1 MGRTVQD
8 ANLSTRS
15 ARQSLAVQTK
25 PYWRSIHEGLHVGY
39 RKGKRG
45 GKWITRWYNPRQKTY
60 REETLA
66 TADDTTDANG
76 TTILNWKQAQEQARH
91 RAEYLHAEAT
101 GGHVGSYTVADAL
114 NDYHRSI
121 EQEGRNAT
129 DSRNRSALYIL
140 PALGKIPLADLRAQE
155 LRKWLADVA
164 RHPGF
169 TKSGTARKPPVFETH
184 EDEADYRRR
193 RQDSANRILTM
204 LKAALNYAF
213 DNGKTLS
220 NAAWSGKRVPPFEAV
235 SKERVQYLQVDEMT
249 RLINAA
255 APGFRELVQ
264 GALYTGARYGDLSAM
279 DVGDFNAD
287 AHMVMSG
294 NSKASKPHPVY
305 LSASGVKFFERIT
318 QGRPR
323 RAPMFPHPDG
333 GRWGK
338 SKQTRPMKA
347 ALDAARIDT
356 PLSFHGLRH
365 TYASQAVMA
374 GVPLV
379 VVAQNLGHTDTRMVE
394 KHYGHLAKS
403 WVRDQVQAMPA
414 LEDPGATDAV
424 VSLHA
429 TGKKETVL

>member
-1 MGRTVQD
+1 MGRTVHD
-8 ANLSTRS
+8 VNLSTRT
-15 ARQSLAVQTK
+15 ARLSLAIQAK

-45 GKWITRWYNPRQKTY
+45 GKWISRWYNPRQKFY

-66 TADDTTDANG
+66 TADDSTDANG
-76 TTILNWKQAQEQARH
+76 ITILNWKQAQEQARN

-101 GGHVGSYTVADAL
+101 GGHVGSYTVANAL
-114 NDYHRSI
+114 EDYHRSI
-121 EQEGRNAT
+121 EQEGRSAT
-129 DSRNRSALYIL
+129 DSRNRTALYIT
-140 PALGKIPLADLRAQE
+140 PILGKRPLADLTAQE
-155 LRKWLADVA
+155 LRQWLAGVA
-164 RHPGF
+164 KH
-169 TKSGTARKPPVFETH
+169 SGYSKTGTDRKLPTFAEP
-184 EDEADYRRR
+184 EDEADYWRR

-213 DNGKTLS
+213 DNGKTMS
-220 NAAWSGKRVPPFEAV
+220 NAAWAGKRVKPFEAV
-235 SKERVQYLQVDEMT
+235 SKERVQYLQLDEMT

-255 APGFRELVQ
+255 APDFRELVQ
-264 GALYTGARYGDLSAM
+264 GALYTGARYGDLAAM
-279 DVGDFNAD
+279 DAGDFNAD

-294 NSKASKPHPVY
+294 NSKGGKPHPVY
-305 LSASGVKFFERIT
+305 LSESGVQFFQRIT
-318 QGRPR
+318 RGRAR
-323 RAPMFPHPDG
+323 RAPMFPHTDG

-347 ALDAARIDT
+347 AIEAARIDT

-379 VVAQNLGHTDTRMVE
+379 VISQNLGHTDTRMVE

-414 LEDPGATDAV
+414 LIDPGADDGV
-424 VSLHA
+424 VSIA
-429 TGKKETVL
+429 KAKECTL

>member
-1 MGRTVQD
+1 MARTIPD

-45 GKWITRWYNPRQKTY
+45 GKWITRWYNPRLKTY

-76 TTILNWKQAQEQARH
+76 TTILNWKQAQEQSRT
-91 RAEYLHAEAT
+91 RAEYLHAQAT
-101 GGHVGSYTVADAL
+101 GGHVGSYTVAQAL
-114 NDYHRSI
+114 EDYHRSI
-121 EQEGRNAT
+121 EQEGRSAK
-129 DSRNRSALYIL
+129 DSRSRSALYIT
-140 PALGKIPLADLRAQE
+140 PILGKIPLADLTAQE

-164 RHPGF
+164 KHTGYSKTGAERKLPAF
-169 TKSGTARKPPVFETH
+169 TTP
-184 EDEADYRRR
+184 EDEADYWRR
-193 RQDSANRILTM
+193 RQDSANRVLTM

-213 DNGKTLS
+213 DNGKTMS
-220 NAAWSGKRVPPFEAV
+220 NAAWSGKRVRPFEAV
-235 SKERVQYLQVDEMT
+235 SKERVQYLQLDEVT

-264 GALYTGARYGDLSAM
+264 GALYTGARYGDLAAM
-279 DVGDFNAD
+279 DIGDFNVD

-294 NSKASKPHPVY
+294 NSKGGKPHPVY

-318 QGRPR
+318 QGQPR
-323 RAPMFPHPDG
+323 RSPIFPHPDG

-338 SKQTRPMKA
+338 SKQTRPMNA
-347 ALDAARIDT
+347 ALKGARIDT
-356 PLSFHGLRH
+356 PISFHGLRH

-394 KHYGHLAKS
+394 KHYGHLATS

-414 LEDPGATDAV
+414 LVDPGATDGV
-424 VSLHA
+424 VNINKAAMEKSQ
-429 TGKKETVL
+429 

>member
-1 MGRTVQD
+1 MGRTVHD

-15 ARQSLAVQTK
+15 ARQSLAVQSK
-25 PYWRSIHEGLHVGY
+25 PYWRSIHEGLHIGY

-45 GKWITRWYNPRQKTY
+45 GKWITRWYNPKLKAY

-76 TTILNWKQAQEQARH
+76 ETILNWRQAQEQARH
-91 RAEYLHAEAT
+91 RADHLHAEAT
-101 GGHVGSYTVADAL
+101 GGHVGSYTVSHAL
-114 NDYHRSI
+114 EDYHRAI

-129 DSRNRSALYIL
+129 DSRNRTALYIT
-140 PALGKIPLADLRAQE
+140 PILGNHPLADLTAQI
-155 LRKWLADVA
+155 LRKWLADTA
-164 RHPGF
+164 NHTGY
-169 TKSGTARKPPVFETH
+169 TKAGTARKLPVFESP
-184 EDEADYRRR
+184 EDESDYRRR
-193 RQDSANRILTM
+193 RRDSANRILTM

-220 NAAWSGKRVPPFEAV
+220 NAAWAGKRVAPFEAV
-235 SKERVQYLQVDEMT
+235 SKERVQYLQLDEMN

-264 GALYTGARYGDLSAM
+264 GALYTGARYGDLAAM
-279 DVGDFNAD
+279 DIGDFNAD

-294 NSKASKPHPVY
+294 NSKGGKPHPVY
-305 LSASGVKFFERIT
+305 LSASGVKFFWRIT
-318 QGRPR
+318 QGHPR
-323 RAPMFPHPDG
+323 RAPMLPHPDG

-338 SKQTRPMKA
+338 SKQARPMKA

-356 PLSFHGLRH
+356 PLTFHGLRH

-394 KHYGHLAKS
+394 KHYGHLATS

-414 LEDPGATDAV
+414 LNDPGATDAV
-424 VSLHA
+424 VSINKTA
-429 TGKKETVL
+429 KENAQ